1 MLQFIQ
7 DFLHNVQAIC
17 MQLPTSSSCL
27 TCSVSK
33 CRTLALARHF
43 SNWQNRMKP
52 STLWNISKLSTL
64 WFGLPHMCHSALI
77 PEGPW
82 CFVTLVSNVK
92 AWRLKLGPQGLCQ
105 WAWESRGDR
114 HIDVHWRND
123 KRWPNLWGCLQGTAG
138 DAKKAETS
146 GERFHSL
153 RRVCVTLRRLYIA
166 YYL

>member
-1 MLQFIQ
+1 MLQFIL

-52 STLWNISKLSTL
+52 FEASRSWALCDLGCPTCAIVPWFPKVLGVLWHLFPMSKLGG
-64 WFGLPHMCHSALI
+64 WNWI
-77 PEGPW
+77 
-82 CFVTLVSNVK
+82 
-92 AWRLKLGPQGLCQ
+92 RPQGLCQ
-105 WAWESRGDR
+105 WAWESQGDR
-114 HIDVHWRND
+114 HIDVHWRDD
-123 KRWPNLWGCLQGTAG
+123 KRWPNLWGCLQGTA
-138 DAKKAETS
+138 DASKSRNKWRMASFLEKSMRYLEKT
-146 GERFHSL
+146 
-153 RRVCVTLRRLYIA
+153 I